1 MPISTPGSFW
11 PAEEKQRRF
20 YELWLPFEAEFRRL
34 STGRAVELP
43 LSSLQDETRR
53 SLLSTLWE
61 ERQAERPQAQKTF
74 QAFSDVLDLYVRE
87 TQRLL
92 EEGGFSQVEA
102 ERGGLENL
110 SGDADFLQKANAY
123 AAEFQ
128 EWLIDLLARGE
139 GKPEWLRAG
148 EKSLEA
154 GGEAAGRAAS
164 AEDYVIQTSQ
174 ESAIML
180 KAICDGKSGTHWKN
194 DLQAGTRTYEPQG
207 VFHRVQLQ
215 LSEQE
220 RDSGLTTEALEK
232 MTQNLDA
239 DGTFAVL
246 YVSRLL
252 APPSPLPRNA
262 LAYDWVTLDDVIQK
276 IGWNPRSTAE
286 RQEMRRRV
294 LDYLRFCARA
304 NLVGQRSTTY
314 RDPDSKEA
322 IPTRIEGPI
331 WRFMKE
337 EKPDQPSLFAEEE
350 VPLRVQ
356 LAVSAE
362 WTRLTTSPLLAQFL
376 PMGELLGAIP
386 PDKPSGAW
394 ARSIGLALAG
404 LWRRK
409 PRETLDRTIRPTR
422 RELLSAY
429 TPKITPPEEVLG
441 GKNPRRALDY
451 WSAALQLLADEGFV
465 AKSGEATRTA
475 REVGSALPRY
485 FWQDGWLDEPVDLLP
500 GPKMEEA
507 VQRCAHNL
515 PVLAPRNLKALPRK
529 RGRPRKNP

>member
-1 MPISTPGSFW
+1 MSNLQPNQTIQD
-11 PAEEKQRRF
+11 EEQQRRF

-34 STGRAVELP
+34 STGRTAELP
-43 LSSLQDETRR
+43 LSTLQDETRR

-61 ERQAERPQAQKTF
+61 ERQDARPQAQKTF
-74 QAFSDVLDLYVRE
+74 QAFSEVLDLYVRE

-92 EEGGFSQVEA
+92 EGGGLSQVEA
-102 ERGGLENL
+102 ERTALGNL
-110 SGDADFLQKANAY
+110 SGEADFLQKANAY
-123 AAEFQ
+123 ATEFQ

-139 GKPEWLRAG
+139 GKAEWLRVG
-148 EKSLEA
+148 EKVLEEPNA
-154 GGEAAGRAAS
+154 PDKSKGR

-180 KAICDGKSGTHWKN
+180 KAICDGKLGTHWKN

-207 VFHRVQLQ
+207 LPHRVQLQ

-220 RDSGLTTEALEK
+220 RDGGLTTEALEK
-232 MTQNLDA
+232 MTQSLDA

-252 APPSPLPRNA
+252 APPSPLPGNA

-276 IGWNPRSTAE
+276 IGWDPRTSTQ

-304 NLVGQRSTTY
+304 NLSGQRSTIY
-314 RDPDSKEA
+314 RDPDTKQP
-322 IPTRIEGPI
+322 IQTRIEGPI

-337 EKPDQPSLFAEEE
+337 ERPDQPSLFAEEE

-356 LAVSAE
+356 IAVSAE
-362 WTRLTTSPLLAQFL
+362 WTRLTTSPMLAQFL

-394 ARSIGLALAG
+394 ARSVGLALAG

-409 PRETLDRTIRPTR
+409 PREVLDGIIRPTR
-422 RELLSAY
+422 RELLTAY
-429 TPKITPPEEVLG
+429 TPKISPPEEVLS

-451 WSAALQLLADEGFV
+451 WSMALQILAEEGFV
-465 AKSGEATRTA
+465 ARRGEVMRST
-475 REVGSALPRY
+475 REVSQTLPRY
-485 FWQDGWLDEPVDLLP
+485 YWQDVWLDELVVLHP
-500 GPKMEEA
+500 GPKMELA

-515 PVLAPRNLKALPRK
+515 PSLQPRNLKTLPRK